1 MQPTFNTSPYST
13 ATRWVLVAVAVGIL
27 LTALWYVRGIL
38 MLTLA
43 SVILVILFT
52 MPARRLIRWGL
63 QRNIAIM
70 LSLVL
75 IVGVIMLLFAVSLN
89 SLVDQFTTLATETVP
104 AGIRELTQRWEEGTI
119 QQQFPFLQQID
130 VAQAITSASDQIT
143 TAIGQ
148 LGASVLPVIGGVAS
162 TILSFLIIVFMSL
175 YFLAD
180 PMAHQEGF
188 IRLFPLWYRDR
199 MRHIFVRLDE
209 TLRGWLRA
217 TLASML
223 FVGLA
228 TGILLAIMGIE
239 QAAALG
245 VIAGLLSFVPNFG
258 PIIALIPSVAAA
270 IVQTPDNVLWIVLVI
285 YGVSFVQSQIVAPML
300 VADSINLPA
309 VLILLGQIVAGA
321 FLGFL
326 GIMLA
331 VPITAIIMV
340 LVQEIYIK
348 DVLGDKPLVIEGAV
362 RTESLAE
369 GGHSAGLQVPNR
381 EI

>member
-1 MQPTFNTSPYST
+1 MMRSITSVSPSGVT
-13 ATRWVLVAVAVGIL
+13 TRWVLTAVVIVILLSAMWLSRGIL
-27 LTALWYVRGIL
+27 L
-38 MLTLA
+38 LTLA
-43 SVILVILFT
+43 SIILVILFT
-52 MPARRLIRWGL
+52 MPARFLVKRGMKRGV
-63 QRNIAIM
+63 AIP
-70 LSLVL
+70 LALVFIIGI
-75 IVGVIMLLFAVSLN
+75 IVFLFAISLP
-89 SLVDQFTTLATETVP
+89 SLIGQFTTLATDTVP
-104 AGIRELTQRWEEGTI
+104 TGIRALAARWEEGTI
-119 QQQFPFLQQID
+119 QQQFPFLQDLNFEELI
-130 VAQAITSASDQIT
+130 ASASEQIT

-162 TILSFLIIVFMSL
+162 TILSILIILFLSL

-180 PMAHQEGF
+180 PTAHQEG
-188 IRLFPLWYRDR
+188 IVRLFPITYRER
-199 MRHIFVRLDE
+199 MREIIRRLDE

-223 FVGLA
+223 FVGVA
-228 TGILLAIMGIE
+228 TGILLALLGIE

-258 PIIALIPSVAAA
+258 PIIALIPSVAAG
-270 IVQTPDNVLWIVLVI
+270 IVQTPDSILLIVIII

-309 VLILLGQIVAGA
+309 VLILLGQIVAGS

-331 VPITAIIMV
+331 VPITAILMV

-348 DVLGDKPLVIEGAV
+348 DVLGDKPVPVVASVHDEL
-362 RTESLAE
+362 LADE
-369 GGHSAGLQVPNR
+369 A
-381 EI
+381 